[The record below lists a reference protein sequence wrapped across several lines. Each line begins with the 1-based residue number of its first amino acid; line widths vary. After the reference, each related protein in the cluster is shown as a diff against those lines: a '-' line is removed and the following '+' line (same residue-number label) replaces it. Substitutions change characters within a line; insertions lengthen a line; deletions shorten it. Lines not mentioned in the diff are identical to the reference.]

1 MAALAAGVATSM
13 AQNVYSLNIVGY
25 ANVPCN
31 TGFHFY
37 SNPFS
42 SGVTNGANE
51 VFDNSG
57 GQWNACEIQSFNGVG
72 FDVVV
77 FDNDPGDTTTGF
89 TNGDGSQMRPAPLLT
104 GGKGFVFNNTSASN
118 NIVFV
123 GQVRLGTNTT
133 TFAANDPVSK
143 AIGSPLPYAG
153 TVTSLG
159 FTNLDGHLNACSL
172 IELKTTIP
180 GNGGASAGFKV
191 SVWDND
197 PGDSTTG
204 FTNSDGSQAVPEPVF
219 PMAAGFLFNN
229 PNNTAVVWTQILNN
243 P

>member
-31 TGFHFY
+31 TGFHYY
-37 SNPFS
+37 SNPFNT
-42 SGVTNGANE
+42 GVTNGANE

-57 GQWNACEIQSFNGVG
+57 GQWNACEIQTFNGVG

-89 TNGDGSQMRPAPLLT
+89 TDSSGSLMRPAPTLGST
-104 GGKGFVFNNTSASN
+104 KGFVFNNTSASN

-123 GQVRLGTNTT
+123 GNVRTGTNTT
-133 TFAANDPVSK
+133 VFAANDAISK
-143 AIGSPLPYAG
+143 SIGSPLPYAG

-159 FTNLDGHLNACSL
+159 FTNLDGHLNACAL

-180 GNGGASAGFKV
+180 GNGGASAGFKF

-197 PGDSTTG
+197 PGDTTTG
-204 FTNSDGSQAVPEPVF
+204 FTDTAGNPVPEPVF

-229 PNNTAVVWTQILNN
+229 PNNTAVTWTQVLNN